1 MANDD
6 CFISIK
12 ELAQEIIAA
21 FPERSIQLK
30 LQQRELTSNYIE
42 NKTTTYINVSTDKLR
57 KLGWKPT
64 ISVREGFRR
73 TITLL
78 ENEIKQQ
85 R

>member
-42 NKTTTYINVSTDKLR
+42 NK
-57 KLGWKPT
+57 
-64 ISVREGFRR
+64 
-73 TITLL
+73 LL
-78 ENEIKQQ
+78 LT
-85 R
+85 